1 MRISSLK
8 FILLFTFYLS
18 AVNFI
23 FFYKIFAIFQNNEK
37 FYIIPLILTGFFI
50 SVIAV
55 SLLFVKFLSKIIAV
69 SVTIICGICGYFMY
83 NYGSIIDSEMIKNII
98 QTDATE
104 VKNLLSAEFF
114 IWMFVLVIV
123 PIFFIL
129 KSKISYFSF
138 TKELKIR
145 AVLIIV
151 SLLIIGVNYAIFGKT
166 FIPFF
171 SRK

>member
-23 FFYKIFAIFQNNEK
+23 FFYKIFTIFQNNEK

-69 SVTIICGICGYFMY
+69 SVTVICGICGYFMY

-98 QTDATE
+98 
-104 VKNLLSAEFF
+104 
-114 IWMFVLVIV
+114 
-123 PIFFIL
+123 
-129 KSKISYFSF
+129 
-138 TKELKIR
+138 
-145 AVLIIV
+145 
-151 SLLIIGVNYAIFGKT
+151 
-166 FIPFF
+166 
-171 SRK
+171 